1 MWPKYKQQVGPYHEE
16 KLNQNRGIGLSEE
29 ECFQFFRNRGRVSHM
44 RQCLV
49 ADCSIVERTGD
60 SVRKVRSPTVA
71 HCGWRTSSWRV
82 SDDRRRRHV
91 GQTSYRSAARS
102 CGAMPFRSRLLSIM
116 PIAYWYCTQCFIKQP
131 LSSLSQQMGSLN
143 TKLNEVTQKNV
154 SVCSTLLD

>member
-60 SVRKVRSPTVA
+60 SEGS
-71 HCGWRTSSWRV
+71 V
-82 SDDRRRRHV
+82 SNSCTLRLADIELT
-91 GQTSYRSAARS
+91 GQ
-102 CGAMPFRSRLLSIM
+102 
-116 PIAYWYCTQCFIKQP
+116 
-131 LSSLSQQMGSLN
+131 
-143 TKLNEVTQKNV
+143 
-154 SVCSTLLD
+154 